1 MTLLTLRDVACQ
13 IGQKPI
19 LHNVNLTIERGE
31 ILGLVGESGSGK
43 SMTALAI
50 MQLLRQQAVLQ
61 GDIILDG
68 IALNALP
75 EAELC
80 AIRGSRIGLIFQE
93 PMTALNPLQ
102 TIGEQ
107 IAEMFTQHRGLSFAE
122 ALDHARALM
131 NRVGLDEI
139 PANRYPHELSG
150 GQRQRVV
157 IAMAIACRPDL
168 LIADEPTSALD
179 VTTQAQILALL
190 KDLTQETGASLL
202 LISHDLA
209 VVASMADRIAVM
221 KDGTIIETDQTA
233 RFFEGMKQPYS
244 RALLA
249 ASTYRPKRVQPSLDQ
264 APFFVV
270 DKCTRI
276 YRKKTIFASPTQAM
290 RAVDHVS
297 FTIKA
302 GESVGLV
309 GESGS
314 GKSTLARA
322 LLGLDPLDEG
332 TISLNG
338 QVLKLKDRADRLI
351 LRRKVQLVFQDPYS
365 SFDPRRTIGWSIGEA
380 LGHLTEPIST
390 HEKAARIKAL
400 LEQVGL
406 SPDFATRYP
415 HEMSGGQRQ
424 RAAIARALMTDP
436 ELIVLDEPVSAL
448 DVSVRATILDVLV
461 NLQKERSV
469 AYLFITHDLS
479 LLRTMTDRTFVM
491 QKGRIVEEG
500 ATEAVM
506 LKPRHSYTRSLIEAA
521 PDLET
526 IITTIR
532 ETAAKRNS

>member
-19 LHNVNLTIERGE
+19 LHTMNLTIERGE

-50 MQLLRQQAVLQ
+50 MQLLPQQAVLQ

>member
-13 IGQKPI
+13 IGQQPI

-50 MQLLRQQAVLQ
+50 MQLLPQQALLQ

-244 RALLA
+244 QALLA

-297 FTIKA
+297 FSIKA

-380 LGHLTEPIST
+380 LGHLTEPISA

-506 LKPRHSYTRSLIEAA
+506 TKPRHPYTQSLIEAA

-526 IITTIR
+526 IITTLR
-532 ETAAKRNS
+532 ERAAKRNA

>member
-13 IGQKPI
+13 IGQQPI
-19 LHNVNLTIERGE
+19 LHTMNLTIERGE

-50 MQLLRQQAVLQ
+50 MQLLPQQAFLQ

-68 IALNALP
+68 IALNAMQ

-276 YRKKTIFASPTQAM
+276 YRKKTIFASSTQAM

-338 QVLKLKDRADRLI
+338 QVLKLKDRTDRLI

-380 LGHLTEPIST
+380 LGHLTEPISA

-506 LKPRHSYTRSLIEAA
+506 TKPRHPYTRSLIEAA

>member
-13 IGQKPI
+13 IGQQPI

-50 MQLLRQQAVLQ
+50 MQLLPQQALLQ

-233 RFFEGMKQPYS
+233 RFFGGMKQPYS

-276 YRKKTIFASPTQAM
+276 YRKKTIFPSAAQAM
-290 RAVDHVS
+290 HAVDHVS

-338 QVLKLKDRADRLI
+338 QVLKLKDRADQLI

-380 LGHLTEPIST
+380 LGHLTVPVSV
-390 HEKAARIKAL
+390 HEKAARIKVL

-491 QKGRIVEEG
+491 QNGRIVEEG
-500 ATEAVM
+500 ATDAVM
-506 LKPRHSYTRSLIEAA
+506 SKPRHPYTRSLIDAA

-526 IITTIR
+526 IITMIR